1 MLQPTSGCCLH
12 KTALLCHLRYLLAM
26 RSLNTNSHILAQVLP
41 GATLVNVV
49 LPDWIANLV
58 T

>member
-12 KTALLCHLRYLLAM
+12 KAALLCHLRYLLDK
-26 RSLNTNSHILAQVLP
+26 RSLNTNGHILPQVLP
-41 GATLVNVV
+41 GVTRVNVV
-49 LPDWIANLV
+49 LPGWIANLV

>member
-12 KTALLCHLRYLLAM
+12 KTALLCHLRYLLAK

-41 GATLVNVV
+41 GATHVNVV
-49 LPDWIANLV
+49 LPDWTANLV